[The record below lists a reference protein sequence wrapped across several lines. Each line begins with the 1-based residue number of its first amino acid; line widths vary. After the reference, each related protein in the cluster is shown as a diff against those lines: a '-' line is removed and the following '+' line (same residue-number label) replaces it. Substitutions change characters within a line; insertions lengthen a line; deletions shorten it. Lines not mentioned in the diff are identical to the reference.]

1 MSDGA
6 EGRGDAVLTTYR
18 YLRLATVV
26 LVVSLATAILLATVR
41 SGCWRN
47 SISAFYYS
55 SVGDVFVAVLCALG
69 VGLIVYKGSSD
80 TEDVLLNLAGFLAFV
95 VAVVPTAPPSR
106 GECGWTVTAA
116 ADGMPDSV
124 RDSVWAILIAGAV
137 AEIAALVIARRT
149 GADRSL
155 RPVARAVRILGW
167 VIVVAGLLVFV
178 FAPDLFARHAHT
190 VAATLVFAG
199 VIGVAIASAVS
210 AAYTPDGARYARLYR
225 VVATAMMAT
234 LVAVVVVHLAFPDWG
249 HLVIVTEALLIVEFA
264 AFWIVQTVELWN
276 VVDRTDLYEGGDAP
290 RML

>member
-26 LVVSLATAILLATVR
+26 LVVTLAAAVLLATAR

-47 SISAFYYS
+47 SISAFYHS

-95 VAVVPTAPPSR
+95 VAVVPTAPPPP
-106 GECGWTVTAA
+106 GECGWTLRAATGTA
-116 ADGMPDSV
+116 DSV
-124 RDSVWAILIAGAV
+124 RDSMWAILIAGAV
-137 AEIAALVIARRT
+137 AEIAALVISRRT

-155 RPVARAVRILGW
+155 RPVAQWVRIAGW
-167 VIVVAGLLVFV
+167 VIVVAGALVFV

-199 VIGVAIASAVS
+199 IIGVAVASGVS
-210 AAYTPDGARYARLYR
+210 ATYTRDGARYARLYR
-225 VVATAMMAT
+225 VIATVMLAT
-234 LVAVVVVHLAFPDWG
+234 LIAVVVVHLAFPEWG
-249 HLVIVTEALLIVEFA
+249 HLVIVTEALLVAEFA

-290 RML
+290 QML